1 MKTNYKILV
10 VVTTFPSVTETFV
23 LNQITDLID
32 KGNEITVF
40 AYVKPKNQPVHQIF
54 TDYNLEKIT
63 VTHFKNAGSKL
74 KIIKAAFVFYRKYF
88 FQINH
93 KKILYLLNPFEL
105 ANNLKKLKVYYDL
118 PILLFKKK
126 FDIVHCHFGFNGKKV
141 ADAFELGLC
150 GDSKAVLSF
159 HGSDLTPTK
168 VNHYKTIYKG
178 VFKHFSAITINSIYL
193 QNILTTVKPN
203 VSNKYI
209 IPVGFKQDYLKR
221 HLIEKTGIN
230 TFNIVFCGR
239 LINWKGPDRAIKIVY
254 EMIKKGCEN
263 VVLHIIGNGE
273 MLPQLKSLAEKLD
286 IDANVVFYGAM
297 NQDNVFKIMAN
308 GSVFLYP
315 GIAEKDTQRSETQGL
330 VLQEA
335 QFFKLPVITSDV
347 GGIKY
352 GVIPNESGFLIDS
365 ENEEEFVERLIL
377 LYKNPDLRMEMGEKG
392 HKFVLNEFES
402 KVVGEKI
409 LSVFSNIFD

>member
-1 MKTNYKILV
+1 MKTKFNILV
-10 VVTTFPSVTETFV
+10 VVTTFPAVTETFII
-23 LNQITDLID
+23 NQITDLID
-32 KGNEITVF
+32 KGHKVTVF
-40 AYVKPKNQPVHQIF
+40 AYVKPKNQPMHQIV
-54 TDYNLEKIT
+54 TDYDLEKIV
-63 VTHFKNAGSKL
+63 VTHFKNAGNKL
-74 KIIKAAFVFYRKYF
+74 RIINEAILFYKKHF

-93 KKILYLLNPFEL
+93 LKILSLLNPL
-105 ANNLKKLKVYYDL
+105 LLSKNLKKIKIYYDL
-118 PILLFKKK
+118 PILLFKNQ
-126 FDIVHCHFGFNGKKV
+126 FDIIHCHFGFNGKKV
-141 ADAFELGLC
+141 ADAFEYDMC
-150 GDSKAVLSF
+150 GHAKAIVSF
-159 HGSDLTPTK
+159 HGSDLTPSK
-168 VNHYKTIYKG
+168 IDYYKILYKG
-178 VFKHFSAITINSIYL
+178 VFKYFKAFTTNSIYL

-221 HLIEKTGIN
+221 HLIEKTEIK

-239 LINWKGPDRAIKIVY
+239 LINWKGPDRAIKMVY
-254 EMIKKGCEN
+254 EMINKGCEN

-273 MLPQLKSLAEKLD
+273 MLQQLKSLAEKLD
-286 IDANVVFYGAM
+286 IDANVVFYGAI

-315 GIAEKDTQRSETQGL
+315 GIVEKDTQRSETQGL

-352 GVIPNESGFLIDS
+352 GVIPNETGFLIDS
-365 ENEEEFVERLIL
+365 ENEQEFVEKLIL
-377 LYKNPDLRMEMGEKG
+377 LYANPDLRTEMGEKG

-409 LSVFSNIFD
+409 VTVFSNIFD

>member
-23 LNQITDLID
+23 LNQIANLID

-40 AYVKPKNQPVHQIF
+40 AYVKPINQPVHQIYL
-54 TDYNLEKIT
+54 DYNLEKIA

-74 KIIKAAFVFYRKYF
+74 KIIKAAFVFYKKYF

-93 KKILYLLNPFEL
+93 KKILYLLNPFKL
-105 ANNLKKLKVYYDL
+105 TNNQKKLRVYYDL
-118 PILLFKKK
+118 PILLFKKQ
-126 FDIVHCHFGFNGKKV
+126 FDIIHCHFGFNGKKV

-159 HGSDLTPTK
+159 HGSDLTPSK
-168 VNHYKTIYKG
+168 VDYYKNIYKG
-178 VFKHFSAITINSIYL
+178 VFKHFSAFTTNSIYL
-193 QNILTTVKPN
+193 QNILITVKPD

-209 IPVGFKQDYLKR
+209 IPVGFKQDYLQR
-221 HLIEKTGIN
+221 HLTEKTDIDA
-230 TFNIVFCGR
+230 FNIVFCGR
-239 LINWKGPDRAIKIVY
+239 LINWKGPDRAIKMVY
-254 EMIKKGCEN
+254 EMMKKGCEN

-273 MLPQLKSLAEKLD
+273 MLPQLKSLAEKLT
-286 IDANVVFYGAM
+286 IEANVVFYGAI
-297 NQDNVFKIMAN
+297 NQDSVFKIMAN

-315 GIAEKDTQRSETQGL
+315 GIAEKETQRSETQGL

-352 GVIPNESGFLIDS
+352 GMIPNETGFLIDS
-365 ENEEEFVERLIL
+365 ENEEEFVDKLIF
-377 LYKNPDLRMEMGEKG
+377 LYENAHVRTEMGEKG

-409 LSVFSNIFD
+409 VTVFSNIFD

>member
-178 VFKHFSAITINSIYL
+178 VFKHFSAITTNSIYL